1 MLASV
6 EIKKTLTAVTSK
18 PFRDVFSSALS
29 VVREACLRPYAALI
43 SISGFTLAIGLG
55 LEISKHLH
63 FEYHDNSGVVGWV
76 SVNQYPK
83 FQELFYYL
91 LALVGVPCV
100 ISVYWLGWLFFANLV
115 ARATSQPVLCV
126 LKQNAFA
133 SLPLLLIWRDIYR
146 LDRSWLTGLALPV
159 GLMIVAK
166 FGVFLHNRLRKP
178 LLESQIV
185 SQPRAM
191 TETSPPSVRAS
202 GILSTC
208 SAVLKWVVIPVFIYL
223 LHYSGNIDGNIDLF
237 HEGERLAPL
246 NEMLRG
252 GIPFRDVY
260 AQHGLFQNAYLAW
273 LGGKLFSPTLEGVRI
288 MGRVMDPFGCVA
300 LYFLGLQIFR
310 GKVLTSLILVLIA
323 SGEHLYV
330 LARQTF
336 GLISFSLVASYVTH
350 QGDDGLFSGWKRIF
364 EPMHQGTQKVNYRPL
379 LLTTKD
385 LRFIKHCLSRVRF
398 YTSMCW
404 AFGWKL
410 IAAGM
415 CTSLSF
421 WYSTEIGLYT
431 LAAISVFLLT
441 YLTYGVWKRDIPGR
455 RRLLPLMC
463 YCGGVMVGFWSIGF
477 YLLLHG
483 ALDDAIRNT
492 YIQCVYQTSTWGTPF
507 PSLTETLRPL
517 ADSGL
522 IWGWRTFMLSKGF
535 GLEGRPMGILVEWYL
550 PPLAFIIAT
559 SYLTHRRLCGGFWRS
574 DVCVKL
580 FLLLLGGIT
589 FFRTT
594 LGRCDAGH
602 LVEGSAFFWVLCVF
616 FADRGIGRIF
626 DKIRMENI
634 NSKTRW
640 LGALKCTWIVL
651 PTLALLWYIH
661 EAHHPTRAFQG
672 KWKHLTQTPFVPKR
686 APEKLNRA
694 GRIAFSDKQAEQI
707 RKVVTYIQDHT
718 ADDEK
723 IFDFSSQGAYYF
735 FADRPS
741 VTRYHQ
747 VVYASTPDMQ
757 REIID
762 ALERDGTR
770 LVIFKTNGYG
780 DQFDLIPSE
789 DRHPLISHYLAKNY
803 ELAININGAQILK
816 RRGKVPF

>member
-1 MLASV
+1 M
-6 EIKKTLTAVTSK
+6 EIKKTLTAVTSN
-18 PFRDVFSSALS
+18 PFRNVFSSALS

-166 FGVFLHNRLRKP
+166 FGIFLSNRLRP
-178 LLESQIV
+178 PAVRSQIAGQ
-185 SQPRAM
+185 SFM
-191 TETSPPSVRAS
+191 MEETYPPSVRAS

-260 AQHGLFQNAYLAW
+260 TQHDLFQNAYLAW
-273 LGGKLFSPTLEGVRI
+273 IGGKLFSPTLEGVRT
-288 MGRVMDPFGCVA
+288 MGRVMDPFGGIA

-310 GKVLTSLILVLIA
+310 GRAITSLILVLIA
-323 SGEHLYV
+323 SGENLYV
-330 LARQTF
+330 LARQAL
-336 GLISFSLVASYVTH
+336 GLSSFTLVANYVMH
-350 QGDDGLFSGWKRIF
+350 KHDDGLFAGRKRINGLV
-364 EPMHQGTQKVNYRPL
+364 HYVTAKVPCGPL
-379 LLTTKD
+379 LLKTMCV
-385 LRFIKHCLSRVRF
+385 LHIKRWLSRVRF
-398 YTSMCW
+398 YTLMCW

-431 LAAISVFLLT
+431 LAAISVFLLA
-441 YLTYGVWKRDIPGR
+441 YGVWKRDIPGR
-455 RRLLPLMC
+455 RRLLPLMG

-492 YIQCVYQTSTWGTPF
+492 YIQCVHQIATWGTPF
-507 PSLTETLRPL
+507 PSLTETLKPL

-522 IWGWRTFMLSKGF
+522 IRGWRSFLFREGF
-535 GLEGRPMGILVEWYL
+535 GLEGRRMGILVEWYL
-550 PPLAFIIAT
+550 PPLAFIIAA

-602 LVEGSAFFWVLCVF
+602 LVEGSTFFWVLCVF

-634 NSKTRW
+634 DSKTRW
-640 LGALKCTWIVL
+640 LGALKCIWIVL

-672 KWKHLTQTPFVPKR
+672 KWKRLTQTPFVPKR
-686 APEKLNRA
+686 AAEKLNRA
-694 GRIAFSDKQAEQI
+694 GRITFSDKQAEQI
-707 RKVVTYIQDHT
+707 RKVVMYIQDHT
-718 ADDEK
+718 ADNEK

-789 DRHPLISHYLAKNY
+789 DRHPLIAHYLAKNY

>member
-1 MLASV
+1 MKILA
-6 EIKKTLTAVTSK
+6 AVTLN
-18 PFRDVFSSALS
+18 PFRHACSLALN
-29 VVREACLRPYAALI
+29 VVRQPCFRPYVALI
-43 SISGFTLAIGLG
+43 TISAFTLAIGLG
-55 LEISKHLH
+55 LEIRKHLH

-178 LLESQIV
+178 LLESQIG
-185 SQPRAM
+185 SQPCAM
-191 TETSPPSVRAS
+191 METSPPSVRAS

-252 GIPFRDVY
+252 GIAFRDVY
-260 AQHGLFQNAYLAW
+260 TQHGLFQNAYLAW
-273 LGGKLFSPTLEGVRI
+273 IGGKLFGPTLEGVRI

-310 GKVLTSLILVLIA
+310 GKILTSFVLVLIA
-323 SGEHLYV
+323 SGEGLYV

-350 QGDDGLFSGWKRIF
+350 KHDDGLFTGRKRINGRV
-364 EPMHQGTQKVNYRPL
+364 HHVTAKVPCGPL
-379 LLTTKD
+379 LLKTTCV
-385 LRFIKHCLSRVRF
+385 LHIKRWLSRVRF

-410 IAAGM
+410 IAAGI

-431 LAAISVFLLT
+431 LAAISVFLLAC
-441 YLTYGVWKRDIPGR
+441 GVLQRDITGR

-492 YIQCVYQTSTWGTPF
+492 YIQCVYQTATWGTPF

-522 IWGWRTFMLSKGF
+522 IQGWRTLMLSKGF

-550 PPLAFIIAT
+550 PPLAFIITA
-559 SYLTHRRLCGGFWRS
+559 SYLTHRRLCGGFWHS
-574 DVCVKL
+574 DSCVKL
-580 FLLLLGGIT
+580 LLLLLGGVT
-589 FFRTT
+589 FFRTA
-594 LGRCDAGH
+594 LGRSDAGH
-602 LVEGSAFFWVLCVF
+602 LIEGSVFFWVLCVF
-616 FADRGIGRIF
+616 FVDRGIGRIL

-634 NSKTRW
+634 DSKTRW
-640 LGALKCTWIVL
+640 VGALKCVWIVL

-672 KWKHLTQTPFVPKR
+672 KWKRLTQTPFVPKR

-707 RKVVTYIQDHT
+707 RKVVMYIQDHT
-718 ADDEK
+718 ADNEK

-789 DRHPLISHYLAKNY
+789 DRHPLIAHYLAKNY